1 MYRCEECQRD
11 FKTAQAL
18 SGHNQWR
25 HNNPAAGPAAQQVNQ
40 QLTKAQLQQLVA
52 AQASNAQQQ
61 EDLVVSGFQQLDE
74 KFSKL
79 SGVVDELLSM
89 PVEHAEHAEHGHG
102 QHAHDHGDHC
112 EGCREHAEQLLG
124 ANPDDQPVEHQH
136 GDHCPEC
143 VHEQL
148 KGVRRTTLFVEENVP
163 GAKKELEHA
172 ITGQKMVTIVDDRS
186 TVNTETLDNA
196 TFGRVLLGM
205 VVEAGQTGDPK
216 LTARVGEMMVEARRR
231 GIWRD

>member
-1 MYRCEECQRD
+1 MYRCEDCQRD

-25 HNNPAAGPAAQQVNQ
+25 HSNPAAGPAAQQVNQ

-61 EDLVVSGFQQLDE
+61 EDLVVNGFQQLDE
-74 KFSKL
+74 KFSML

-89 PVEHAEHAEHGHG
+89 PGEHGEHAGHGHG
-102 QHAHDHGDHC
+102 QHAHDPATCG
-112 EGCREHAEQLLG
+112 GCRDMVEQMVG
-124 ANPDDQPVEHQH
+124 ANPDDAQPVEHVH
-136 GDHCPEC
+136 GDGCPEC

-148 KGVRRTTLFVEENVP
+148 KGVRRTTLFVNEKVP
-163 GAKKELEHA
+163 GGKEALEHA
-172 ITGQKMVTIVDDRS
+172 ITGEKMLTIVDDRP
-186 TVNTETLDNA
+186 TVDTETLDNA

-205 VVEAGQTGDPK
+205 VVEVGQTGDPK
-216 LTARVGEMMVEARRR
+216 LTARLEEMKVEARRR

>member
-25 HNNPAAGPAAQQVNQ
+25 HSNPAAGPAAEQVN
-40 QLTKAQLQQLVA
+40 QQLVA

-61 EDLVVSGFQQLDE
+61 DKQLVNGFQQLDE
-74 KFSKL
+74 KL
-79 SGVVDELLSM
+79 SELGEVMDGLLSM
-89 PVEHAEHAEHGHG
+89 LGEHGEDSHG
-102 QHAHDHGDHC
+102 QHRHDPATCD
-112 EGCREHAEQLLG
+112 GCRDMVEQLVG
-124 ANPDDQPVEHQH
+124 GNPDDDQPVEHAH
-136 GDHCPEC
+136 GEDCPEC

-148 KGVRRTTLFVEENVP
+148 KGVRRTTVFVEETIP
-163 GAKKELEHA
+163 GGKEALEHA

-205 VVEAGQTGDPK
+205 VVEAGQRNDPE
-216 LTARVGEMMVEARRR
+216 LNARLEMMMVEARRR